1 MSVPPDGTAVA
12 GFVPPTEESG
22 PDPIE
27 AIDRTVS
34 EATGAIEG
42 LHDVFERLRSLL
54 VLAREERKNE
64 LKIGELFVRAQDHV
78 NQAVA
83 DAEKRTRQVIAE
95 AELEAAQIVTAA
107 KREAER
113 LIEETR
119 QSPLPA
125 EVTQQLQ
132 STIDGFAQVNS
143 ELLSELTSLS
153 QALKDHA
160 SPPVA
165 APTPP
170 PPPMAGVTPPPPPVA
185 APTPP
190 PPPDRRGFW
199 DRELVRRSN
208 DARPPAAPG
217 QESS

>member
-1 MSVPPDGTAVA
+1 MSVPPDGTALA
-12 GFVPPTEESG
+12 GFVPPPQESG

-27 AIDRTVS
+27 AIDRTVR
-34 EATGAIEG
+34 EATEAIEG
-42 LHDVFERLRSLL
+42 LHDVFDHLRSLL

-64 LKIGELFVRAQDHV
+64 LKIGELFVHAQDHV

-107 KREAER
+107 KREAEK

-125 EVTQQLQ
+125 DVTQQLQ
-132 STIDGFAQVNS
+132 TTIDGFAQVNS

-153 QALKDHA
+153 QALRDHA
-160 SPPVA
+160 
-165 APTPP
+165 APL
-170 PPPMAGVTPPPPPVA
+170 PPPPPVA
-185 APTPP
+185 AAADATPP
-190 PPPDRRGFW
+190 PPPDPRRFW
-199 DRELVRRSN
+199 DRDLMRRSN
-208 DARPPAAPG
+208 ARPPATPG
-217 QESS
+217 QGSP